1 MGRPREEID
10 KKNEIG
16 QVIELYSKEQV
27 VWKKERLLAIK
38 LLVEGGKSYMD
49 VASIIGRT
57 ESIVRVWTRAFRAGG
72 IEQLLIRGNGGGRK
86 GMLSAEV
93 KEAMIE
99 KLRQGS
105 FRTAKQFKGWLRDE
119 HGVEMS
125 EKGVYYHLGKLGG
138 RLKVARPSHL
148 KKSQAKEQEFR
159 ETLAE
164 KLEELNLP
172 KDQQVSLWVYD
183 EYEWSEDRQERSDV
197 AQRVSEANQ
206 MRYRLHPLMRKM
218 WSLIGTRVVAPVHR
232 RFKWGYLFGA
242 IEVSEGQI
250 QDTPLP
256 DNIRVLTLPA
266 YSPELNPME
275 KYWDVI
281 KDSICTRCW
290 DNMEELET
298 KIEEVIKQWWN
309 KADGFGSLFTNSY
322 LRSELNVT

>member
-38 LLVEGGKSYMD
+38 LLVGGGKSYMD

-125 EKGVYYHLGKLGG
+125 EKGVYYNLGKLGG

-148 KKSQAKEQEFR
+148 KKDEAKEKKFR

-164 KLEELNLP
+164 KLVELDLP
-172 KDQQVSLWVYD
+172 KDKEVSLWVYD

-206 MRYRLHPLMRKM
+206 MRYGLHPLLRKM
-218 WSLIGTRVVAPVHR
+218 WSLIGVRVVAPVHR

-242 IEVSEGQI
+242 IEVSDRQAGSEFLFTDVLAKDFDRTFLEQISKSNPDKVHVVIGDGAGFHHKEGQLNESS
-250 QDTPLP
+250 LP
-256 DNIRVLTLPA
+256 ENIKILTLPA

-275 KYWDVI
+275 KY
-281 KDSICTRCW
+281 
-290 DNMEELET
+290 
-298 KIEEVIKQWWN
+298 
-309 KADGFGSLFTNSY
+309 
-322 LRSELNVT
+322 